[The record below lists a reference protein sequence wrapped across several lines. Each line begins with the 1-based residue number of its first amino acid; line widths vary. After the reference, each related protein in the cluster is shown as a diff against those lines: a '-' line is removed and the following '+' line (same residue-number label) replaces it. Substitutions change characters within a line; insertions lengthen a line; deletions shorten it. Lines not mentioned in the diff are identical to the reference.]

1 LGLGAIVRNWKGEV
15 LAAQSLTIMG
25 NLKPVADEA
34 LWAHHATQ
42 LCRDLG
48 LRPLIMEGDV
58 LQVIN
63 AIKYNSYN
71 WRRYGQLINDTVTNY
86 APVI

>member
-15 LAAQSLTIMG
+15 LAAQNLTIME
-25 NLKPVADEA
+25 NLKPVAAEA
-34 LWAHHATQ
+34 LGAHHATQ

-48 LRPLIMEGDV
+48 FRPLIMKGDAH
-58 LQVIN
+58 QVIN
-63 AIKYNSYN
+63 AIKSNSNN
-71 WRRYGQLINDTVTNY
+71 WRRYSQLINDTVTNY